1 MRVIFPTLS
10 RKVVPVSDW
19 MILFLAEPSRFLA
32 RKLFLAKVSVFL
44 AKRDIVFSEIRSF
57 YAIGKELSYF

>member
-1 MRVIFPTLS
+1 
-10 RKVVPVSDW
+10 

-32 RKLFLAKVSVFL
+32 SKLFLAKVSVFL

-57 YAIGKELSYF
+57 YAIGKGAILFLIAVPLFLEILVK